1 MHVCI
6 LPRCGMW
13 AYEFLITVCVW
24 ERQYSGCS
32 LSPVAPHPSGH
43 KTPWQSVT
51 STLLF
56 PPQRAMSVTEWS
68 APWMWN
74 DGIPQSCLSSPIH
87 HSHPHSWIFSL
98 VLSLAHVVRLLKCSL
113 NPRSPSPRKV
123 GPQINLHSLPIQ
135 MLHQHRWIYIA
146 LTHPGAKSPLC
157 LPPRRGHT
165 RAGRSQWPQST
176 GLC

>member
-1 MHVCI
+1 MRGQQEIRCKKQVHVCI

-74 DGIPQSCLSSPIH
+74 DGIPQSCLSSLIH

-98 VLSLAHVVRLLKCSL
+98 VLSLAHVVRLLMLCAEPSFSISTQGRATNKFAFTANSDAASTSL
-113 NPRSPSPRKV
+113 
-123 GPQINLHSLPIQ
+123 NLHSVDTS
-135 MLHQHRWIYIA
+135 R
-146 LTHPGAKSPLC
+146 C
-157 LPPRRGHT
+157 
-165 RAGRSQWPQST
+165 
-176 GLC
+176 